1 MNFLDQTFFGNPVRT
16 WALAVAAFTAVM
28 VLLPTIR
35 RLVIARVGKVPAEM
49 RPRWVELVL

>member
-16 WALAVAAFTAVM
+16 WALAGAAFTAVM

-49 RPRWVELVL
+49 RPP